1 MKKMAL
7 INTKLEKNNI
17 YIIELN
23 NAKKRNPLS
32 LELIKSLQNEFD
44 YIKNFEFNVTL
55 GLKVDVYTKSLTI
68 QTLRCYKRQVLCLKK
83 GNATVRTTIKKSNQ
97 KVSILGVKTTYQLK

>member
-1 MKKMAL
+1 MGL

-23 NAKKRNPLS
+23 NPKKRNPLS

-44 YIKNFEFNVTL
+44 NIKRNNL
-55 GLKVDVYTKSLTI
+55 
-68 QTLRCYKRQVLCLKK
+68 
-83 GNATVRTTIKKSNQ
+83 
-97 KVSILGVKTTYQLK
+97 

>member
-1 MKKMAL
+1 MGL

-23 NAKKRNPLS
+23 NPKKRNPLS

-44 YIKNFEFNVTL
+44 YINFWDKERKNLNCRD
-55 GLKVDVYTKSLTI
+55 LK
-68 QTLRCYKRQVLCLKK
+68 
-83 GNATVRTTIKKSNQ
+83 
-97 KVSILGVKTTYQLK
+97 

>member
-44 YIKNFEFNVTL
+44 YIKKKKTS
-55 GLKVDVYTKSLTI
+55 KS
-68 QTLRCYKRQVLCLKK
+68 CYYSVHRTFILCW
-83 GNATVRTTIKKSNQ
+83 S
-97 KVSILGVKTTYQLK
+97 